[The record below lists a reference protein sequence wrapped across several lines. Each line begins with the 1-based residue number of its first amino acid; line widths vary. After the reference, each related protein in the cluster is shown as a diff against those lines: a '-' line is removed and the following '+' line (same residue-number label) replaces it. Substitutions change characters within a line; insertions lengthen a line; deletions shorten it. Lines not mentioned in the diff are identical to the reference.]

1 MTDGIIEVHPTQMHS
16 ASPVAKNGS
25 SDTSNLSQSVN
36 SSITDL
42 ANALVAVDILSGVAG
57 SIEHFSQGLLST
69 LACFATGLTVI
80 GSGLEI
86 AAQAFET
93 LDSALAATFKQIEN
107 QLSYYTG
114 FETHGTMPVVHV
126 PPAGGYPLSVTHL
139 SLHITQH
146 TSPWDNFTHGL
157 SNAWNA
163 TGGQVVNFVAQHGRA
178 FAIGAGVVV
187 IIGGGILLTPF
198 TLGGSDAGAG
208 VAAAALLAAA

>member
-1 MTDGIIEVHPTQMHS
+1 MTDGVIEVHPTQMHG
-16 ASPVAKNGS
+16 ASPVAKNAS
-25 SDTSNLSQSVN
+25 TDTSNLSQTVDT
-36 SSITDL
+36 SIADL

-80 GSGLEI
+80 GTGLEI

-93 LDSALAATFKQIEN
+93 LDSALAATFKQIES

-114 FETHGTMPVVHV
+114 FETHATMPAAHV
-126 PPAGGYPLSVTHL
+126 PPSGGYTLSVTHL

-146 TSPWDNFTHGL
+146 TSLWGSFTHSL
-157 SNAWNA
+157 SSAWDA
-163 TGGQVVNFVAQHGRA
+163 TGGQVVHFVAQHGQA

-187 IIGGGILLTPF
+187 IVGVGILLTPV